1 MSNFSKGAV
10 YAVISAIGYGIM
22 PIFTV
27 KAYEHGVTVYT
38 LLFLRFALSSV
49 LFFSYFLFRGINIK
63 IGKQGIK
70 NLFLLGGVLFTLLS
84 IFHFES
90 IKYISS
96 SMAVLLLYCFPL
108 LVCIIS
114 YFLYKEKLNI
124 GSMISLVAAFISM
137 IYLLGVS
144 LDKMNIYGVVLS
156 LLAAL
161 VFAIYMIVGKKVTI
175 NNSPVII
182 SAYTT
187 LFAGMGVFIFGLV
200 KQEISLDFNAHAWLY
215 IACMVFLS
223 TIIAEIAFFK
233 SLELLSSS
241 NVSMISM
248 VEPVFTSVFALVFL
262 NERLH
267 FSQIT
272 GGFFLLIS
280 LTILIYFQNKTV
292 TSQEIKEELIQN
304 EHILTK

>member
-1 MSNFSKGAV
+1 MNNFIKGAI
-10 YAVISAIGYGIM
+10 YAVLSAIGYGIM

-27 KAYEHGVTVYT
+27 KAYEYGVTVYT

-49 LFFSYFLFRGINIK
+49 VFFLYFFVRGTNIR
-63 IGKQGIK
+63 IGRNEMK
-70 NLFLLGGVLFTLLS
+70 NLFILGGILFTLLS

-90 IKYISS
+90 LKYISS

-114 YFLYKEKLNI
+114 YFLYKEKLSI
-124 GSMISLVAAFISM
+124 GSVLALIATFISM
-137 IYLLGVS
+137 IYLLGAS
-144 LDKMNIYGVVLS
+144 LDKMNVFGIVLS

-161 VFAIYMIVGKKVTI
+161 AFAIYMIVGKKVTI

-182 SAYTT
+182 SAYTA
-187 LFAGMGVFIFGLV
+187 LFAALGVFVVGLV
-200 KQEISLDFNAHAWLY
+200 KQDFSLDFNADAWLY
-215 IACMVFLS
+215 IISIVIFS
-223 TIIAEIAFFK
+223 TIFAEIAFFK

-248 VEPVFTSVFALVFL
+248 VEPVFTSLFALLFL

-267 FSQIT
+267 VSQLT
-272 GGFFLLIS
+272 GGMFVLIS
-280 LTILIYFQNKTV
+280 LLFLVYSQNN
-292 TSQEIKEELIQN
+292 SIKKMVLKEDVVQN
-304 EHILTK
+304 EHI